1 MKRPLLLALLFIL
14 SLQGLPE
21 KTEALTYRF
30 ESGDAAFSATMDLSV
45 AGNMIT
51 ATVNNSSAGKVGIE
65 GFGFRI
71 QNYSDALPVS
81 WMLQVLDSKGN
92 LVTLG
97 PDGAVGGWYKNSY
110 SSLNVFLLSLNS
122 LYDLYNPALRG
133 ELQKGYF
140 TMATLYMKFGGADPL
155 LDHMFNPQMKVAYPG
170 LNSFYVEG
178 KSENVV
184 IPEPGTLLL
193 LGCGLIALALVL
205 RKIG

>member
-21 KTEALTYRF
+21 KTEALTYSF
-30 ESGDAAFSATMDLSV
+30 ESSDSAFSATMDLSV
-45 AGNMIT
+45 AGNIVT
-51 ATVNNSSAGKVGIE
+51 ATVQNSPESKVGIE

-71 QNYSDALPVS
+71 QNYSDALPFS
-81 WMLQVLDSKGN
+81 WMLQASDSKGN

-97 PDGAVGGWYKNSY
+97 PGGAVDGWYKGSY
-110 SSLNVFLLSLNS
+110 SSLNVFLMSYNS
-122 LYDLYNPALRG
+122 LYDLYNPAISG
-133 ELQKGYF
+133 ELQTGYF
-140 TMATLYMKFGGADPL
+140 TTATLYMKFGGTDPV
-155 LDHMFNPQMKVAYPG
+155 LDSMINPQMKVAYPG
-170 LNSFYVEG
+170 LNFFYVEG

-205 RKIG
+205 GKIE